1 MPAWDEGKNRGHG
14 NEWSRDAGYGTCIR
28 DIQRYG
34 DSRFKKTKKF
44 VKPVNEDYLKKKAA
58 SEKPMDVVICNALP
72 VEMDEI
78 WSYYHDKSHQIWLWW
93 AVDHATNTPL
103 AFTFGTREHKNLDE
117 LLALLEPFSIG
128 KVYTDNHFAYQKRIP
143 AQQLITGKKNTQKI
157 ERDHLT
163 LRTRIKRL
171 CRKTIC
177 FSKSEEIHKAVAGT
191 FINLFFFGREF
202 DVSTVL

>member
-1 MPAWDEGKNRGHG
+1 MPAWDEGKNCGHG
-14 NEWSRDAGYGTCIR
+14 DEWSRDARYGTRIGG
-28 DIQRYG
+28 IQKYG

-44 VKPVNEDYLKKKAA
+44 VKQVNEDYLKKVTSKK
-58 SEKPMDVVICNALP
+58 SVDVEICKVLP
-72 VEMDEI
+72 AEMDEM

-117 LLALLEPFSIG
+117 LLALLEPFPIG

-143 AQQLITGKKNTQKI
+143 AEQLITGKKNTQKI

-171 CRKTIC
+171 GRKTIF
-177 FSKSEEIHKAVAGT
+177 FSKSKEIHKAVVGT
-191 FINLFFFGREF
+191 FINIFFFGRDF

>member
-1 MPAWDEGKNRGHG
+1 MAVVKVKCPYCGSDEVSLFGKNRTG
-14 NEWSRDAGYGTCIR
+14 R
-28 DIQRYG
+28 QRYLCRNQACG
-34 DSRFKKTKKF
+34 HKTFQLEYKNNACRPGMK
-44 VKPVNEDYLKKKAA
+44 
-58 SEKPMDVVICNALP
+58 EKI
-72 VEMDEI
+72 
-78 WSYYHDKSHQIWLWW
+78 
-93 AVDHATNTPL
+93 VDMVMNGA
-103 AFTFGTREHKNLDE
+103 GTREHKNLDE

-177 FSKSEEIHKAVAGT
+177 FSKSEEIHKAVVGT
-191 FINLFFFGREF
+191 FINIAFFGRDF
-202 DVSTVL
+202 DASTIL